1 MWKYNGKILKEIPT
15 DAFGFVYKITNLET
29 KEYYIGSKQF
39 YSNTNAKISK
49 KRSNELYSGK
59 GRKPTREKKQKESNW
74 KTYISSS
81 KKVQEMIAI
90 SKDLFIFEIQTI
102 CFSKAEMLILE
113 AMRIGNK
120 FLDKD
125 PLILNEWIT
134 LKTPKIK

>member
-1 MWKYNGKILKEIPT
+1 MWKYKGKELKEIP
-15 DAFGFVYKITNLET
+15 DGAFGFVYKITNKNT

-49 KRSNELYSGK
+49 KRSNELYSGR
-59 GRKPTREKKQKESNW
+59 GRKPSREKKQKESTW
-74 KTYISSS
+74 RDYVSSS

-90 SKDLFIFEIQTI
+90 SKTSFTFEIQTI

-113 AMRIGNK
+113 AIEIGKN
-120 FLDKD
+120 FIDRD
-125 PLILNEWIT
+125 PLILNEWIS